1 MNLYNNIRRRYTGDE
16 IMSNTISMQV
26 NNKSNTLD
34 QTRIESRQETIGGL
48 RVNAAQKMEMSS
60 EIEVNGENFVLLSM
74 NGNRAN
80 LSSNR
85 YDRPNLKPGVY
96 KTTAFSA
103 SKESDNE
110 VESTFATALLGALF
124 PVAGLME
131 HFKHFAEG
139 VHKLNGD
146 ASRKME
152 IETRVN
158 PVRPIYT
165 GAEPR
170 QAFAPVSFLTPMEED
185 FENWK
190 KKKKKEKEALA
201 KLTID
206 SRNKTSSS
214 SKTFKGL
221 KGF

>member
-1 MNLYNNIRRRYTGDE
+1 
-16 IMSNTISMQV
+16 MSNTVSMQL
-26 NNKSNTLD
+26 NNRSNTLD
-34 QTRIESRQETIGGL
+34 PTLNESRQNTVNGV
-48 RVNAAQKMEMSS
+48 RVNNAQKLEMSS
-60 EIEVNGENFVLLSM
+60 EIELNGGNFVLLSM

-80 LSSNR
+80 FSGNR

-96 KTTAFSA
+96 KTTAISA
-103 SKESDNE
+103 SKETDNE

-146 ASRKME
+146 ASRKVE

-158 PVRPIYT
+158 PVRST
-165 GAEPR
+165 TTNGEPR
-170 QAFAPVSFLTPMEED
+170 QAFAPMSFLTPMEED

-190 KKKKKEKEALA
+190 KKKKKQKEALA

-206 SRNKTSSS
+206 SKNRGSSTSS
-214 SKTFKGL
+214 TFKGL

>member
-1 MNLYNNIRRRYTGDE
+1 MNLYNMIRRRYTGDK
-16 IMSNTISMQV
+16 IMSNAISMQL

-34 QTRIESRQETIGGL
+34 QTRIESRQNTVGGL
-48 RVNAAQKMEMSS
+48 RVDAAQKLEMSS

-80 LSSNR
+80 MSNR

-96 KTTAFSA
+96 KTTAFNA

-146 ASRKME
+146 ASRKIE

-158 PVRPIYT
+158 PVRPQT
-165 GAEPR
+165 MNGEAR
-170 QAFAPVSFLTPMEED
+170 QAFAPMSFLTPMEED

-190 KKKKKEKEALA
+190 RKKKKEKEALA

-206 SRNKTSSS
+206 GKNKSSSS